1 MQINLGGVVKSTQNI
16 LQKKDFILKKNCV
29 WKVKKKK
36 NCWQIIIIWR
46 ELLTEHNWMTD
57 VSVFHSLSY
66 DRMYWAINLQR
77 FSLIRRR
84 HHRQFVIS
92 HHVRDPADSELS
104 ARCPAGPGWVTR
116 PLRSYQISKTNN
128 LVKEKIMLPKI

>member
-1 MQINLGGVVKSTQNI
+1 MWWNQPKIFCKRKI
-16 LQKKDFILKKNCV
+16 LFWKKIVFERL
-29 WKVKKKK
+29 KKKK

-84 HHRQFVIS
+84 HHRRFVIS

-104 ARCPAGPGWVTR
+104 ARFPAGPGWVTR